1 MSTTQATSNTAA
13 PKGLDVYMNNV
24 HVGTLSDDQYQEMR
38 QAIRKDP
45 KNAVKQVLALGAA
58 VFRFTFSSIGQLL
71 RDIPVIVFWFAVL
84 AAIFSPQSYTDV
96 MRAIEIEGIPA
107 AAKTMLRYATM
118 LALLPLAVRL
128 MISCAHWE
136 TGLHNVYAAAL
147 TDRIRKHF
155 KLTSIGQLTIERQ
168 L

>member
-1 MSTTQATSNTAA
+1 MSTTQATTDTAA
-13 PKGLDVYMNNV
+13 VKGWDVYMNNV
-24 HVGTLSDDQYQEMR
+24 HVGTLSDDQYQAMK
-38 QAIRKDP
+38 QTIRKDP
-45 KNAVKQVLALGAA
+45 KNALRQALVLGAA
-58 VFRFTFSSIGQLL
+58 VLRFTFSSIGQLL

-84 AAIFSPQSYTDV
+84 AAIFSPQSYTDL

-128 MISCAHWE
+128 MISSIHWWD
-136 TGLHNVYAAAL
+136 GSHNVYAAAL
-147 TDRIRKHF
+147 TDRLRKHF
-155 KLTSIGQLTIERQ
+155 KLTAIGQLTIERQ